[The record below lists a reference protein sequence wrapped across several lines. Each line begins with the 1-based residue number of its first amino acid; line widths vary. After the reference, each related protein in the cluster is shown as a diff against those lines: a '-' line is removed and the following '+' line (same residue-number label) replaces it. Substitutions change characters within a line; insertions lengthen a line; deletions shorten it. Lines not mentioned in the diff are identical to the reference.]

1 MRQACLHF
9 HYDPRMNRNLPSQTG
24 AVYTVSQLNRL
35 AKGLLEDHFPAVLV
49 EGEISN
55 FACPSSGHWY
65 LTLKDSGAQLR
76 CAMFRNRNMFVRMK
90 PRDGM
95 RVLVKGRLS
104 LYEGRGDYQLL
115 LDQME
120 ETGAGALRQAFEQL
134 QARLQAEGLFDAVRK
149 RPLPALPRHLA
160 VITSPTGA
168 AIHDVLSVLKRRFPG
183 LPVTV
188 VPVAVQGQQ
197 AAGEIIAALQ
207 LVNLRQGCLADVDL
221 ILLTRGGGSLEDLWS
236 FNDENLART
245 IHASVLPVVAAIGH
259 EVDFTIAEFVADVRA
274 PTPSAAAELLS
285 PHQDA
290 WRQRLARVAAQLA
303 FLLKQR
309 IAGLRQQVLR
319 AGKRLQH
326 PGRRLQEQA
335 QRLDELESRLR
346 RGLSNLLQ
354 HKGSRLRLL
363 RQRVATHAP
372 DRQLALLRQR
382 LGTSRHQ
389 LLRAWRNRLQQL
401 QIRLQAQAHALHTVS
416 PLATLGRGYSITT
429 TARGS
434 ILSSYEQVGSGATI
448 RTRLAR
454 GSIESIVQSVAPE
467 AEPDKGKAN

>member
-1 MRQACLHF
+1 
-9 HYDPRMNRNLPSQTG
+9 MNRTSRLQDE
-24 AVYTVSQLNRL
+24 AVYSVSQLNRL
-35 AKGLLEDHFPAVLV
+35 AKLLLEDHFPAVLV

-65 LTLKDSGAQLR
+65 LTLKDANAQVR

-90 PRDGM
+90 PKDGT

-104 LYEGRGDYQLL
+104 LYEGRGDYQLI

-120 ETGAGALRQAFEQL
+120 ETGAGALRKAFEQL
-134 QARLQAEGLFDAVRK
+134 QARLQAEGLFDAAHK
-149 RPLPALPRHLA
+149 RPLPQLPQHLA

-168 AIHDVLSVLKRRFPG
+168 AIHDVLSVLKRRFPA
-183 LPVTV
+183 LPVTI

-207 LVNLRQGCLADVDL
+207 LVNRRQGCLSDVDL
-221 ILLTRGGGSLEDLWS
+221 ILLTRGGGSLEDLWC
-236 FNDENLART
+236 FNDEALARA
-245 IHASVLPVVAAIGH
+245 IHASALPVVAAIGH

-290 WRQRLARVAAQLA
+290 WRQRLARVSAQLA
-303 FLLKQR
+303 LLLKQR
-309 IAGLRQQVLR
+309 IQLLRQQVLR

-346 RGLSNLLQ
+346 RGMHNLLQ
-354 HKGSRLRLL
+354 HKGSRVRLL

-372 DRQLALLRQR
+372 DRQLALLQQR
-382 LGTSRHQ
+382 LDTRGHQ
-389 LLRAWRNRLQQL
+389 LQRALRQRLQQL
-401 QIRLQAQAHALHTVS
+401 QARLQAQAHALHTVS
-416 PLATLGRGYSITT
+416 PLATLGRGYSITSNT
-429 TARGS
+429 DGS
-434 ILSSYEQVGSGATI
+434 IVSSYEQVGSGATI

-454 GSIESIVQSVAPE
+454 GSIESVVLSSVPE
-467 AEPDKGKAN
+467 AEPGTGERS